1 MTSVGTCSL
10 FNFALV
16 SATENHKEELHDQ
29 SMEVF
34 NESHCSDNSDKGITD
49 DLVVHVVTFRYVT
62 GQPNAWLVP

>member
-34 NESHCSDNSDKGITD
+34 NESHCSDDSDKGVTD
-49 DLVVHVVTFRYVT
+49 DLVVHVQSPSDTSQDSQMH
-62 GQPNAWLVP
+62 G

>member
-34 NESHCSDNSDKGITD
+34 NESHCSDDSDKGIMD
-49 DLVVHVVTFRYVT
+49 DLVVHVQSPSDTSQDSQMH
-62 GQPNAWLVP
+62 G